1 MTTPF
6 RRILVPF
13 DFSAPATQ
21 ALRAAVDLAAAR
33 KGRLLVLHAIPP
45 FYPAGEGPP
54 WFPPDDVI
62 AADRKRLVAIAKKAA
77 GRRVTVDARIVVGT
91 PYEEILRAARGV
103 DAIVMATHGRT
114 GLTHLVI
121 GSVAEKVVR
130 HATVPVLTIRPRARR
145 RR

>member
-1 MTTPF
+1 MTTLF

-45 FYPAGEGPP
+45 YYPAGEGPP
-54 WFPPDDVI
+54 WFPPDDLI
-62 AADRKRLVAIAKKAA
+62 AADRRRLGAIARKAA
-77 GRRVTVDARIVVGT
+77 GRRVKVTSQVVVGN
-91 PYEEILRAARGV
+91 PYEEILRAARGM
-103 DAIVMATHGRT
+103 DAIVMATHGRS
-114 GLTHLVI
+114 GLAHLVI

-130 HATVPVLTIRPRARR
+130 HATVPVLTVRPRGRR

>member
-1 MTTPF
+1 MTTLF

-45 FYPAGEGPP
+45 YYPAGEGPP
-54 WFPPDDVI
+54 WFPPDDLI
-62 AADRKRLVAIAKKAA
+62 AADRRRLAAIARKAA
-77 GRRVTVDARIVVGT
+77 GRRVKVATQVVVGN
-91 PYEEILRAARGV
+91 PYEEILRAARGM
-103 DAIVMATHGRT
+103 DAIVMATHGRS
-114 GLTHLVI
+114 GLAHLVI

-130 HATVPVLTIRPRARR
+130 HATVPVLTIRPRGRR